1 MNHIWKKAIVL
12 LLLAGLMALGVATA
26 GAQDD
31 LTGVEWQWTNMTD
44 SATGET
50 TTVAAPGQYTLN
62 FAGDGTVS
70 GRADCNNYTGTYTQ
84 DGDALDITLG
94 AMTLVACAEG
104 SQEAIFRQTLDGV
117 VAGARDGDT
126 LTLRT
131 ADDAQ
136 SMVFQAAGAAGTDT
150 TAVQDDAAG
159 GFLGLPWWAW
169 LLLGLLLLL
178 LLWWLFGR
186 RRPVPPP
193 PPEPPQRM
201 TTAEPPPPAAT
212 PEAGARV
219 YPAQS
224 AAPEPPPPPVMPE
237 PTPALLRDDLKRIEG
252 IGPRIEG
259 ILNDAGITTFAALSA
274 VTAERLREILNAA
287 DLRGSFGDPTS
298 WPEQARLA
306 AEGKWAE
313 LQDMQNRLKGGR

>member
-1 MNHIWKKAIVL
+1 MNSSLRKVVVLMMLVALLGFSVAI
-12 LLLAGLMALGVATA
+12 A

-31 LTGVEWQWTNMTD
+31 LTGVEWQWASMTD
-44 SATGET
+44 SATGEA
-50 TTVAAPGQYTLN
+50 TTVATPGQYTLN
-62 FAGDGTVS
+62 FASDGTVS
-70 GRADCNNYTGTYTQ
+70 GRADCNNYTGAFTQ
-84 DGDALDITLG
+84 NGDALDITLG
-94 AMTLVACAEG
+94 AVTLVACEEG
-104 SQEAIFRQTLDGV
+104 SMETTFRQMLDGV

-136 SMVFQAAGAAGTDT
+136 TMVFRQAGAATTGGTT
-150 TAVQDDAAG
+150 TAQADDTG

-186 RRPVPPP
+186 RPAPPP
-193 PPEPPQRM
+193 PPEPPRR
-201 TTAEPPPPAAT
+201 TTTIDPEPV
-212 PEAGARV
+212 ARV

-224 AAPEPPPPPVMPE
+224 AAPEPPVASLP
-237 PTPALLRDDLKRIEG
+237 DDLKRIEG

-259 ILNDAGITTFAALSA
+259 ILNNAGITTFTALSA
-274 VTAERLREILNAA
+274 MTVERLREILNVS

-313 LQDMQNRLKGGR
+313 LQELQNRLKGGR

>member
-1 MNHIWKKAIVL
+1 MNSLLRKAAVL
-12 LLLAGLMALGVATA
+12 ITLVGLIGFGVAVVS
-26 GAQDD
+26 AQDD
-31 LTGVEWQWTNMTD
+31 LTGVEWQWASMTD

-50 TTVAAPGQYTLN
+50 TTVATPGQYTLN
-62 FAGDGTVS
+62 FVGDGTLN
-70 GRADCNNYTGTYTQ
+70 GQADCNRYAGTFTQ
-84 DGDALDITLG
+84 ENGALDITLG
-94 AMTLVACAEG
+94 PTTLAACPEG
-104 SQEAIFRQTLDGV
+104 SMETVFRQTLDGV

-136 SMVFQAAGAAGTDT
+136 SMVFQAAGAAGTGT
-150 TAVQDDAAG
+150 TAVQDDDTG

-169 LLLGLLLLL
+169 LLLGLLLLG

-193 PPEPPQRM
+193 PPEPPRRV
-201 TTAEPPPPAAT
+201 TTEPPPTRVAT
-212 PEAGARV
+212 PEPAARV
-219 YPAQS
+219 YT
-224 AAPEPPPPPVMPE
+224 PEPAAILP
-237 PTPALLRDDLKRIEG
+237 DDLKRIEG

-259 ILNDAGITTFAALSA
+259 ILNSAGITTFAALSA

-306 AEGKWAE
+306 AEGKWAD
-313 LQDMQNRLKGGR
+313 LQEMQNRLKGGR